1 MIQVIDILVIMGII
15 TEINWSGFWVGS
27 ITSLVMLFHSPIFR
41 KIAPKK
47 YISMFFISMTAW
59 TAIMYYF
66 FYPED
71 NKCYKVELYK
81 FHLCILNVWE
91 EKNKRPSR
99 QLLYFFAVGIL
110 SCNTMWRL
118 RVGELGKEFFP
129 TTVENVKSNH
139 PKTEFSKF
147 EKDKSRRL
155 EKSYYINYFVK
166 KISLVMKI
174 RWEKG
179 MTESD
184 RLANRYLENIPYLDD
199 KKLAEKYHIYSEFKN
214 V

>member
-1 MIQVIDILVIMGII
+1 
-15 TEINWSGFWVGS
+15 
-27 ITSLVMLFHSPIFR
+27 
-41 KIAPKK
+41 
-47 YISMFFISMTAW
+47 MFFISMTAW